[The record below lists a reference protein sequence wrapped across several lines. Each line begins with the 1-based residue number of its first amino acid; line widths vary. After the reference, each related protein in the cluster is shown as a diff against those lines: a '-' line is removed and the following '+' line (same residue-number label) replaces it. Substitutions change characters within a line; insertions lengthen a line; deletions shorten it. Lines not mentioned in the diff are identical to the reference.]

1 MREIATLVQRSIFP
15 ALFLAVFMFASCSE
29 LSEYDTQQISSYL
42 NDSLTTTTE
51 SWDVEMML
59 MRDGKSRV
67 LIEGSYAISYQMV
80 DRKET
85 HIDGPVYVQLYD
97 SAGTVETEAW
107 SKRAIYFDSR
117 SEFEL
122 FDSVRVK
129 TRSDNELY
137 SDFLKWSDASDRIT
151 SDRFVTIITPR
162 DSISGRG
169 FSGPTDLSTYNIEE
183 PRGRF
188 TVD

>member
-1 MREIATLVQRSIFP
+1 MVLRSVFPVVFITLFFFS
-15 ALFLAVFMFASCSE
+15 SCSE
-29 LSEYDTQQISSYL
+29 LSEYDTQQIQSYL

-51 SWDVEMML
+51 SWDVEMLL
-59 MRDGKSRV
+59 MRNGQSRV
-67 LIEGSYAISYQMV
+67 SIEGSYSISYQMPE
-80 DRKET
+80 RKET

-97 SAGTVETEAW
+97 STGDIETEAW
-107 SKRAIYFDSR
+107 SKRAIYYDSR

-122 FDSVRVK
+122 FDSVRVHTK
-129 TRSDNELY
+129 SDNKLY
-137 SDFLKWSDASDRIT
+137 SDFLKWSDATDRIT
-151 SDRFVTIITPR
+151 SDQFVIIITPK
-162 DSISGRG
+162 DSLSGRG